1 MDGYADSSGA
11 RRRPVHCRGLLLRQ
25 DREEPSQP
33 EDAGRASTGDQRQA
47 GDPDPYERRYAGA
60 AGPAFPH
67 DGERRHGGRAVSMR
81 TSTRPSKVT
90 TRQVFA
96 IAGPAMI
103 ANLTT
108 PLIGIV
114 STTAIGRLGDA
125 TLLGG
130 VAMASVLFDC
140 IFWLFAFLRMSTVA
154 FTAQSLGAGEP
165 GELRAILVRGFIV
178 AALIGTALILLQVPL
193 ASILLGAMGGSE
205 GVTRA
210 AKTYFI
216 IRIWSSPLALGNYVM
231 LGWLI
236 GQARAKLALGMQIS
250 INLIN
255 VAATVVLVLVF
266 DFGIAGAAIAA
277 VIAETAGLVLGLLIA
292 RHLSKGQFAASRAL
306 LFDRAKL
313 MRMLAVNR
321 DIMIRTASLI
331 AAFLFFTAQGAR
343 AGDMTLAAN
352 AVLNNFLLISA
363 FFLDGLA
370 NAAEQLCGRACGARD
385 RDEFSGA
392 VRLVVFWGFGFAL
405 AVTGVF
411 ALFGPA
417 LIDLMTASPDVRR
430 IARDF
435 LLFVVASPALAV
447 FAFAFDGVYIGA
459 TWARDMRNLMVAS
472 LAIFLAAWFA
482 LRSFGNAGLWAALLV
497 HYAAR
502 GGLEAWR
509 YPALLRK
516 SFG

>member
-1 MDGYADSSGA
+1 MHAPSPSS
-11 RRRPVHCRGLLLRQ
+11 R
-25 DREEPSQP
+25 
-33 EDAGRASTGDQRQA
+33 
-47 GDPDPYERRYAGA
+47 
-60 AGPAFPH
+60 
-67 DGERRHGGRAVSMR
+67 
-81 TSTRPSKVT
+81 VT
-90 TRQVFA
+90 TAQVFA
-96 IAGPAMI
+96 IAGPAMV

-140 IFWLFAFLRMSTVA
+140 MFWLFGFLRMSTVA
-154 FTAQSLGAGEP
+154 FTAQSLGSGEAS
-165 GELRAILVRGFIV
+165 ELRAILVRGLIV
-178 AALIGTALILLQVPL
+178 AALVGATLIALQIPL
-193 ASILLGAMGGSE
+193 ATLLLNAMGGSE

-216 IRIWSSPLALGNYVM
+216 IRIWSSPLALGNYVV

-236 GQARAKLALGMQIS
+236 GQARAKLALGMQIT

-255 VAATVVLVLVF
+255 VAATAALVLVF

-277 VIAETAGLVLGLLIA
+277 LIAEAAGLVLGLLIA
-292 RHLSKGQFAASRAL
+292 HRLSSGQLAGPRAL
-306 LFDRAKL
+306 LFDRTKL

-343 AGDMTLAAN
+343 AGDITLAAN
-352 AVLNNFLLISA
+352 AVLNNFLLFGA

-370 NAAEQLCGRACGARD
+370 NAAEQLCGRAYGARD
-385 RDEFSGA
+385 KTAFAGA
-392 VRLVVFWGFGFAL
+392 VKLVVMWGFGFAL
-405 AVTGVF
+405 AVAACF
-411 ALFGPA
+411 LLFGNTF
-417 LIDLMTASPDVRR
+417 IDMMTASVEVRR
-430 IARDF
+430 IARDYLPF
-435 LLFVVASPALAV
+435 VIFAPLLGV

-459 TWARDMRNLMVAS
+459 TWARDMRNLMLLS
-472 LAIFLAAWFA
+472 LFIFLGAWFS
-482 LRSFGNAGLWAALLV
+482 LRSFGNAGLWGAFLA

-502 GGLEAWR
+502 GGLQALR

-516 SFG
+516 SFGSR